1 MTYHLGLFSQKN
13 IKTDNM
19 SFTSVTFFLKNKVHI
34 QACPKWIK
42 LVTTDLFF
50 LKNLFLKKSYFFRC
64 VF

>member
-19 SFTSVTFFLKNKVHI
+19 SFTSVIFFLKNKVHI

-50 LKNLFLKKSYFFRC
+50 LKKFIFKKIIFF
-64 VF
+64 